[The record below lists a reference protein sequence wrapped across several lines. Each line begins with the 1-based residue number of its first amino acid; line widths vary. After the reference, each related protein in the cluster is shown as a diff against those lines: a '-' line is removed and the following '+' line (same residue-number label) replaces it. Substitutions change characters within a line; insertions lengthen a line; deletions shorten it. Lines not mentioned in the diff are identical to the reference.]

1 MKTQIKSKC
10 KSFFNSFPIIGLI
23 YVVGLI
29 IAGYVLSFISP
40 YNSFGIIP
48 REFSINLLIGILFS
62 WTMHSN
68 FSHLTNNLIAL
79 LPLLI
84 VFCVVE
90 QHWKRILF
98 LLIVGSGAFT
108 WLFGSTAVHI
118 GASGLI
124 FALTGFILVS
134 SIIRKKWLYLLFV
147 ALSFSYIWYALYKG
161 LMPQDGVSLSA
172 HLGGLIFGCIYAYF
186 LRTLK

>member
-1 MKTQIKSKC
+1 
-10 KSFFNSFPIIGLI
+10 
-23 YVVGLI
+23 
-29 IAGYVLSFISP
+29 
-40 YNSFGIIP
+40 
-48 REFSINLLIGILFS
+48 
-62 WTMHSN
+62 MHSN

-79 LPLLI
+79 VPLLI

-108 WLFGSTAVHI
+108 WLFGSAAIHI

-147 ALSFSYIWYALYKG
+147 ALSFSYIWYALYNG

>member
-29 IAGYVLSFISP
+29 IAGYVFSFISP

-48 REFSINLLIGILFS
+48 REFSINLLIG
-62 WTMHSN
+62 
-68 FSHLTNNLIAL
+68 
-79 LPLLI
+79 
-84 VFCVVE
+84 
-90 QHWKRILF
+90 ILF

-172 HLGGLIFGCIYAYF
+172 HLGGLIFGCLSAYC
-186 LRTLK
+186 LRALK